1 MPRLAE
7 QNTTKEQII
16 QFIKDRPSKD
26 WMDAEDRE
34 DWEEWAWEYHTPEI
48 IPESD
53 FKIRFD
59 FENFDAPWQKD
70 HEYDKDDTSWHEVNG
85 TTIALCKA
93 GGDWEHPVYFA
104 VYLERGGKKLRAYVP
119 TVGNCFNVYLK
130 VALGSEEEYHRKDD
144 LKKLLPG
151 DLLDENRLED
161 WHQYLAAKINLD
173 DMLKDIGARIEG
185 ATPVV
190 PFKKKHGLF
199 YDAKALDEWLKDKP
213 KDDYI
218 DDYIWLLTDRSKP
231 ESDGEYLSRQQCED
245 LSELLNE
252 LKRRRADE

>member
-7 QNTTKEQII
+7 PNATKEQIV
-16 QFIKDRPSKD
+16 QLIKGWKD
-26 WMDAEDRE
+26 VEDRE
-34 DWEEWAWEYHTPEI
+34 SWDECEWEYYTPYI
-48 IPESD
+48 IPEKD

-59 FENFDAPWQKD
+59 FENFEAPWQEGYEVGSD
-70 HEYDKDDTSWHEVNG
+70 NIVGWYEVNG
-85 TTIALCKA
+85 TTIALCYA
-93 GGDWEHPVYFA
+93 GGDWEYPVYFA
-104 VYLERGGKKLRAYVP
+104 AYLERGGKRLRAYIP
-119 TVGNCFNVYLK
+119 TVGNCFNIYLK
-130 VALGSEEEYHRKDD
+130 AAFGSEEAYFSEEEV
-144 LKKLLPG
+144 KKKMPA
-151 DLLDENRLED
+151 DLLDEDRLGE
-161 WHQYLAAKINLD
+161 WYRYVSETKINLD

-190 PFKKKHGLF
+190 PFKKKHELF

-252 LKRRRADE
+252 LKRRRAEDQ

>member
-7 QNTTKEQII
+7 PNATKEQIV
-16 QFIKDRPSKD
+16 QLIKDWKD
-26 WMDAEDRE
+26 VEDRKS
-34 DWEEWAWEYHTPEI
+34 WEEFEWEYHTPEI
-48 IPESD
+48 IPEKD
-53 FKIRFD
+53 FKIKFD
-59 FENFDAPWQKD
+59 FENFEAPWQND
-70 HEYDKDDTSWHEVNG
+70 YDAEEEYIVGWYEING
-85 TTIALCKA
+85 TTVALCYA
-93 GGDWEHPVYFA
+93 CGDWEYPVYFA

-144 LKKLLPG
+144 LKKLLPE
-151 DLLDENRLED
+151 DLLDEDRLED
-161 WHQYLAAKINLD
+161 WHQYLATKINLD
-173 DMLKDIGARIEG
+173 DMLRDIGARIEG

-190 PFKKKHGLF
+190 PFKKKHELF

-252 LKRRRADE
+252 LKRRRAED